1 MNTFM
6 LFAFDSEKLR
16 THLREPWMS
25 CYDFEYIDD
34 KVIGGVEKNLPA
46 VSEILRYVEKRAT
59 GKITSALSQSSSQ
72 IIKSDDKDSQAMSM
86 TQSVLNQSNANNNT
100 QEQHVRALTVPE
112 PFNLTKARP
121 KMIPL
126 PQVMKREVKAV
137 PVPKHQNR
145 VMLADIEK
153 EKQLRR
159 AATTEAIRKQY
170 EENPKKRFDLATAS
184 RPSATY
190 GEVVKA
196 QVEAQ
201 IQSELKFG
209 DFKPREMPDFNK
221 NQADVKLNLAAL
233 KREKALIEKE
243 ERENAERLAQ
253 MEMGLKDASEFIRWQ
268 REMEQKDDIEKIEHV

>member
-100 QEQHVRALTVPE
+100 HEQHVRALTVPE

-153 EKQLRR
+153 EK
-159 AATTEAIRKQY
+159 
-170 EENPKKRFDLATAS
+170 
-184 RPSATY
+184 
-190 GEVVKA
+190 
-196 QVEAQ
+196 
-201 IQSELKFG
+201 
-209 DFKPREMPDFNK
+209 
-221 NQADVKLNLAAL
+221 
-233 KREKALIEKE
+233 
-243 ERENAERLAQ
+243 
-253 MEMGLKDASEFIRWQ
+253 
-268 REMEQKDDIEKIEHV
+268 